1 MMTIRKKFPSVLALA
16 LSVTTL
22 VELTDNDDNSLAVVG
37 GIGE

>member
-1 MMTIRKKFPSVLALA
+1 MTTIRKKFTSVLALA

-22 VELTDNDDNSLAVVG
+22 VEHTDNDDNSLAVVG